1 MVFGL
6 SSSGKH
12 RLTGPTVAVCMLVMV
27 QDSTKDGNEQFRLK
41 DNMGTR
47 KKGKKKSASINI

>member
-27 QDSTKDGNEQFRLK
+27 QDSTKDGDEQFRLK

-47 KKGKKKSASINI
+47 KKGKKKNRQV